1 MWKRIKFYTVSA
13 IIIALGA
20 VALYYRYQATRG
32 IGAVRRTIDPPA
44 IVQEIKAL
52 QELVT
57 VKYTIQ
63 KVIGLEEEKVPF
75 GSESLLM
82 VVQATVKGGVD
93 LSELAT
99 QDVRVAGDNSVTIK
113 LPPPKILDI
122 YINDKETKVWQ
133 RTKTWWTPW
142 VSFNPDMEQQARLA
156 AREYVQAAA
165 LKMNIL
171 SNTQQNAETT
181 IRRFL
186 HLLGT
191 ESVRFETATATP
203 TSLPPVEAH

>member
-1 MWKRIKFYTVSA
+1 LA
-13 IIIALGA
+13 
-20 VALYYRYQATRG
+20 
-32 IGAVRRTIDPPA
+32 
-44 IVQEIKAL
+44 
-52 QELVT
+52 T

-82 VVQATVKGGVD
+82 VVQATVKGGID

-99 QDVRVAGDNSVTIK
+99 QDVRVAADSSITIK

-142 VSFNPDMEQQARLA
+142 VSFNPEMEQQARLA

-171 SNTQQNAETT
+171 SNAQQNAETT

-186 HLLGT
+186 RLLGT
-191 ESVRFETATATP
+191 GSVRFETATATP

>member
-1 MWKRIKFYTVSA
+1 MWKHIKLYTMSA

-20 VALYYRYQATRG
+20 TALYYRHQATRG
-32 IGAVRRTIDPPA
+32 VGAVRRTIDPPA

-52 QELVT
+52 QELAT

-82 VVQATVKGGVD
+82 VVQATVKGGID

-99 QDVRVAGDNSVTIK
+99 QDVRVAADNCVTIK

-142 VSFNPDMEQQARLA
+142 VSFNPEMEQQARLA

-171 SNTQQNAETT
+171 SNAQQNAETT

>member
-13 IIIALGA
+13 VIIALGA
-20 VALYYRYQATRG
+20 TALYYRYQTRRG
-32 IGAVRRTIDPPA
+32 VGTVHRTIDPPA
-44 IVQEIKAL
+44 VVQEIKAL
-52 QELVT
+52 QELAT

-82 VVQATVKGGVD
+82 VVQATVKGGID

-99 QDVRVAGDNSVTIK
+99 QDVRVAADNSVTIK
-113 LPPPKILDI
+113 LPSPRILDI
-122 YINDKETKVWQ
+122 YIDDKETRVWQ

-142 VSFNPDMEQQARLA
+142 VSFNPEMEQQARLA

-171 SNTQQNAETT
+171 SNAQQNAETT
-181 IRRFL
+181 IRKFL
-186 HLLGT
+186 RALGT
-191 ESVRFETATATP
+191 ESVRFEAARATSAP
-203 TSLPPVEAH
+203 MSPVEK